1 MIPVP
6 TLSKTRRNIRVLL
19 ALGSLLAVLVGGMGA
34 LIFFLGW
41 SRPDVTQ
48 PFWETGSYVTL
59 LCGVNLVI
67 FVGLFWQVSRLSRRP
82 ETRTR
87 NRPQVPQVSTD

>member
-19 ALGSLLAVLVGGMGA
+19 GLGCLLAVLVGGMGG

-48 PFWETGSYVTL
+48 PFWETGCYVMS
-59 LCGVNLVI
+59 LCGVNLGI
-67 FVGLFWQVSRLSRRP
+67 FVALFWQVSRLSRRP
-82 ETRTR
+82 ERSR
-87 NRPQVPQVSTD
+87 SGPQIPQISAD

>member
-6 TLSKTRRNIRVLL
+6 TLSKTRRIIRVLL
-19 ALGSLLAVLVGGMGA
+19 ALGSLLAVLVGAMGA
-34 LIFFLGW
+34 LILGLGY

-48 PFWETGSYVTL
+48 PFWEFGGYVMA
-59 LCGVNLVI
+59 LCGVNFVI

-82 ETRTR
+82 EATRR
-87 NRPQVPQVSTD
+87 ESKL

>member
-1 MIPVP
+1 
-6 TLSKTRRNIRVLL
+6 
-19 ALGSLLAVLVGGMGA
+19 MGA

-48 PFWETGSYVTL
+48 PFWETGGYVML

-67 FVGLFWQVSRLSRRP
+67 FAGLFWQVSRLSRRP
-82 ETRTR
+82 ETGSR
-87 NRPQVPQVSTD
+87 NRPQIPRVSTD

>member
-48 PFWETGSYVTL
+48 PFWETGGYVML
-59 LCGVNLVI
+59 LCGLNLLI
-67 FVGLFWQVSRLSRRP
+67 FTGLFWQVSRLSRRP
-82 ETRTR
+82 GASR
-87 NRPQVPQVSTD
+87 NRPQISQISAD